1 MKQAF
6 LAVADDQNRQP
17 TAQPTKGQAN
27 LFGCLVAI
35 LLIGAL
41 FVSNFGGLRD
51 QVQSLRPLSAVAASS
66 EDEDNRAPIAAGDVG
81 EWSLLLVNRDNPL
94 PENYRVETTQLS
106 NGQSVDKRIYP
117 ALQAMFDDARADGV
131 YPIVAS
137 GYRTAEKQQS
147 LMEEKIA
154 SFEAE
159 GYSHARARE
168 MAEDW
173 VALPGTS
180 EHQTGLA
187 VDINADGIHSAG
199 YEVYDW
205 LNQNA
210 HKYGFICRYPS
221 DKTDITGISNEPWH
235 YRYVGVTAAMEIH
248 RQDLCLEEY
257 LAERS

>member
-1 MKQAF
+1 MKETF
-6 LAVADDQNRQP
+6 LTVADGQNRP
-17 TAQPTKGQAN
+17 SPVPPTKGQTN

-41 FVSNFGGLRD
+41 FVSNFGGIQD
-51 QVQSLRPLSAVAASS
+51 QFRSLRPQSTVAASS
-66 EDEDNRAPIAAGDVG
+66 EDTDSSQLASSGEGD
-81 EWSLLLVNRDNPL
+81 WSLLLVNRTNLL
-94 PENYRVETTQLS
+94 PEDYQVELTQLS

-117 ALQAMFDDARADGV
+117 ALQSMFDAARADGV

-147 LMEEKIA
+147 LMDEKIA
-154 SFEAE
+154 ALEAE
-159 GYSHARARE
+159 GMSSAQARAE
-168 MAEDW
+168 AENW

-199 YEVYDW
+199 YQVYKW
-205 LNQNA
+205 LDRNA
-210 HKYGFICRYPS
+210 YKYGFIRRYPA
-221 DKTDITGISNEPWH
+221 DKTDVTGISNEPWH
-235 YRYVGVTAAMEIH
+235 YRYVGVTAAAEI
-248 RQDLCLEEY
+248 QQQGVCLEEY

>member
-1 MKQAF
+1 MKQTF
-6 LAVADDQNRQP
+6 LAVADDQNRQS

-66 EDEDNRAPIAAGDVG
+66 EDENTSPPIAASDEG

-94 PENYRVETTQLS
+94 PENYQVETTQLS
-106 NGQSVDKRIYP
+106 NGQSVDKRIYS

-137 GYRTAEKQQS
+137 GYRTTEKQQS

-159 GYSHARARE
+159 GYSHARAQE

-205 LNQNA
+205 LDQNA

-221 DKTDITGISNEPWH
+221 DKTDITGISTEPWH
-235 YRYVGVTAAMEIH
+235 YRYVGVTAASEIH

>member
-1 MKQAF
+1 M
-6 LAVADDQNRQP
+6 LPLRQRGTP
-17 TAQPTKGQAN
+17 TPGPGKWRR
-27 LFGCLVAI
+27 
-35 LLIGAL
+35 IGW
-41 FVSNFGGLRD
+41 
-51 QVQSLRPLSAVAASS
+51 P
-66 EDEDNRAPIAAGDVG
+66 
-81 EWSLLLVNRDNPL
+81 
-94 PENYRVETTQLS
+94 
-106 NGQSVDKRIYP
+106 
-117 ALQAMFDDARADGV
+117 
-131 YPIVAS
+131 
-137 GYRTAEKQQS
+137 
-147 LMEEKIA
+147 
-154 SFEAE
+154 
-159 GYSHARARE
+159 
-168 MAEDW
+168 
-173 VALPGTS
+173 LPGTS

>member
-1 MKQAF
+1 MKETF

-17 TAQPTKGQAN
+17 PAQSTKGQAN

-41 FVSNFGGLRD
+41 FVSNFGGLQDR
-51 QVQSLRPLSAVAASS
+51 VQSLRPLYAAVASS
-66 EDEDNRAPIAAGDVG
+66 EDENSSQPIAASDEG
-81 EWSLLLVNRDNPL
+81 EWSLLLVNRNNPL
-94 PENYRVETTQLS
+94 PEDYQVETTQLS

-117 ALQAMFDDARADGV
+117 ALQAMFDDARADGF

-147 LMEEKIA
+147 LMDEKIA

-159 GYSHARARE
+159 GYSHAQAQE
-168 MAEDW
+168 KAEDW

-199 YEVYDW
+199 YQVYDW
-205 LNQNA
+205 LARNA
-210 HKYGFICRYPS
+210 HKYGFIRRYPP
-221 DKTDITGISNEPWH
+221 DKTDVTGISNEPWH
-235 YRYVGVTAAMEIH
+235 YRYVGVTAAAEMH
-248 RQDLCLEEY
+248 RQGLCLEEY
-257 LAERS
+257 LSERS